1 MSIPATTGEKPNT
14 PATVKLRSPKKRR
27 RISRIP
33 AEQHAPYPGGEQ
45 DKVTLTGPD
54 NNQPDISAN
63 AIRGP
68 PRLWDCATTCA
79 FFGGIDVS
87 TLYRGVHSGRYPRP
101 VNVSD
106 NVVRWLADECEA
118 ALQRMIAARDEPKLA
133 ERRGRPRRK
142 HQPEITDD
150 SPGAFRVGEHMDK
163 ALKPDDGEDKT
174 PEQNAKRAKR
184 APVTTGKHVPER
196 AADPAKQSSRQLRPR
211 TTEDIANEQTAEQ
224 LALRIWSAMVGE
236 KALSGMSDLMDELL
250 QSHLVDDDDEEG
262 DDEAGSTITRSA
274 RKSYSMRPS

>member
-27 RISRIP
+27 RPSRIP
-33 AEQHAPYPGGEQ
+33 AEQQAPYPGGEQ
-45 DKVTLTGPD
+45 DKVAALTGPD

-79 FFGGIDVS
+79 FFGAIDVS

-133 ERRGRPRRK
+133 ERRGRRTPVHSASGNTEACHD
-142 HQPEITDD
+142 HQQA
-150 SPGAFRVGEHMDK
+150 S
-163 ALKPDDGEDKT
+163 
-174 PEQNAKRAKR
+174 
-184 APVTTGKHVPER
+184 R
-196 AADPAKQSSRQLRPR
+196 AAGSS
-211 TTEDIANEQTAEQ
+211 AEP
-224 LALRIWSAMVGE
+224 V
-236 KALSGMSDLMDELL
+236 
-250 QSHLVDDDDEEG
+250 
-262 DDEAGSTITRSA
+262 
-274 RKSYSMRPS
+274 